1 MDLLKE
7 FFLEAF
13 PNPEREGCPDEETLV
28 ALAENRLPPAH
39 PARFHIG
46 SCSECYAEY
55 RGYCFEV
62 QEKRE
67 PTFGTPKSEET
78 RLAGSWSQTASVL
91 GTNLK
96 TPTKAAL
103 WVRDRILAA
112 YHHFSR
118 S

>member
-7 FFLEAF
+7 FLLEAF
-13 PNPEREGCPDEETLV
+13 PNPDREGCPDEETLV

-39 PARFHIG
+39 PARFHLG

-55 RGYCFEV
+55 RGYCFEA
-62 QEKRE
+62 QEKSE
-67 PTFGTPKSEET
+67 PTSGAPKSEKT
-78 RLAGSWSQTASVL
+78 RLAGSWSQTASVI

-96 TPTKAAL
+96 TPTKAVH
-103 WVRDRILAA
+103 WVRKRISAA